1 MRKLHVLLLGV
12 AMLSAGF
19 VLPGE
24 VRADDRHDDVFDVY
38 AKYARKI
45 VSVTFRGTDAM
56 DAVVEAAVP
65 RIRRLQNAGEHR
77 RARAL
82 AARAIDAIQSLGD
95 KTHGAIRETAS
106 EGVRALM
113 QFEGDV
119 RPEVLRELIGN
130 LLQLAQRAA
139 NYASGVEEDS
149 VNAIKRLFPQVSE
162 VPIRDRS

>member
-1 MRKLHVLLLGV
+1 MRKLHVLMLGV

-24 VRADDRHDDVFDVY
+24 ARADDCDDVFDVY
-38 AKYARKI
+38 AKYARQI

-56 DAVVEAAVP
+56 DAVVETAVP
-65 RIRRLQNAGEHR
+65 RIRRLQNAGQHR

-82 AARAIDAIQSLGD
+82 AARAIDVIQSLGD

-113 QFEGDV
+113 RFEGDV
-119 RPEVLRELIGN
+119 PPDVLRELIGN
-130 LLQLAQRAA
+130 LLQLAKRAA
-139 NYASGVEEDS
+139 NYASDVEEDS
-149 VNAIKRLFPQVSE
+149 INAIKRLFPQVSE
-162 VPIRDRS
+162 VPRRERS

>member
-1 MRKLHVLLLGV
+1 MRKLQMLLLSV
-12 AMLSAGF
+12 AVMSLGF
-19 VLPGE
+19 VLPNEASANDCG
-24 VRADDRHDDVFDVY
+24 DPFDVY
-38 AKYARKI
+38 AKYARQI
-45 VSVTFRGTDAM
+45 VSVTFRGTDTM

-65 RIRRLQNAGEHR
+65 RIRRLQNAGQYR

-82 AARAIDAIQSLGD
+82 AARAIDVIQSLGD

-113 QFEGDV
+113 RFEGDV
-119 RPEVLRELIGN
+119 PPDVLRELIGN